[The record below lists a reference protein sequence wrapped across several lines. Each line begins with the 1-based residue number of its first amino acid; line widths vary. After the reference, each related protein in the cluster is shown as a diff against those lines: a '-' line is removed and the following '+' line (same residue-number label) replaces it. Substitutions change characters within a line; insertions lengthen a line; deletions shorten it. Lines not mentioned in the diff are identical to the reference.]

1 MRPPLSQWGFFMNKE
16 KKSFVMYC
24 DQYELFR
31 KLPDE
36 IAGKLIKHIY
46 AYVNGDADEIDDLL
60 LQIAFEPIKQQ
71 LKRDLEKYKQFVEKQ
86 SFNGK
91 KGGRPSK
98 PNESQETQA
107 FSEKPKKADNVNDN
121 VNENENVNVN
131 EKRDKSLMVGGE
143 QIDLNLIFDEVWNF
157 YSKNTSRQVGSKKDA
172 KAKFLRLKSNEIEAL
187 RVHLPKFVK
196 NHVEAKKTEFLP
208 NLTTYLNKR
217 SYEDEKLPY
226 PSASNKLEDYLNQM
240 QGL

>member
-1 MRPPLSQWGFFMNKE
+1 MNKE

-36 IAGKLIKHIY
+36 IAGKLIKHIF
-46 AYVNGDADEIDDLL
+46 AYVNGDEDEIDDLL

-86 SFNGK
+86 SLNGK
-91 KGGRPSK
+91 KGGRPTK
-98 PNESQETQA
+98 ANETQETQA

-121 VNENENVNVN
+121 VNVNDNENVND
-131 EKRDKSLMVGGE
+131 KRDKSLMVGGE
-143 QIDLNLIFDEVWNF
+143 RIDLDLVFDEVWTF
-157 YSKNTSRQVGSKKDA
+157 YSKNASRQVGSKKDA
-172 KAKFLRLKSNEIEAL
+172 RAKFLRLKSNEIESI

-196 NHVEAKKTEFLP
+196 NHVEANKTDYMP
-208 NLTTYLNKR
+208 DLTTYLNKR
-217 SYEDEKLPY
+217 RYEDEKFPY
-226 PSASNKLEDYLNQM
+226 PSATNKMEDYLNQFK
-240 QGL
+240 GL

>member
-1 MRPPLSQWGFFMNKE
+1 MNKE

-36 IAGKLIKHIY
+36 IAGKLIKHIF
-46 AYVNGDADEIDDLL
+46 AYVNGDEDEIDDLL

-86 SFNGK
+86 SLNGK
-91 KGGRPSK
+91 KGGRPTK
-98 PNESQETQA
+98 ANETQETQA

-121 VNENENVNVN
+121 VNVNVNDNENVND
-131 EKRDKSLMVGGE
+131 KRDKSLMVGGE
-143 QIDLNLIFDEVWNF
+143 RIDLDLVFDEVWTF
-157 YSKNTSRQVGSKKDA
+157 YSKNASRQVGSKKDA
-172 KAKFLRLKSNEIEAL
+172 RAKFIRLKSNEIEL
-187 RVHLPKFVK
+187 IRVHLPKYVK
-196 NHVEAKKTEFLP
+196 NHLDAKKTDYLP

-226 PSASNKLEDYLNQM
+226 PSATNKMEDYLNQFK
-240 QGL
+240 GL